1 MIKIPIKKQPDET
14 TCGPTSLHSLYE
26 YYKDLIGLDTVINEV
41 LQFEEGGTVGA
52 LLGVHALLRG
62 YNAKIYTYNLQVFDP
77 TWFTL
82 EKDQLIDKLNEQQTF
97 KNDEKLTMVT
107 EAYVSFLNLGGKLQF
122 EDLRPALL
130 RKYLK
135 NNHPIIAGLSATY
148 LYKSKREFGPNSDYD
163 DIRGGPAGHFV
174 LLSGYDPE
182 TREVQIADPISQNPL
197 GEGMVYRMKID
208 RVINAILLGIIT
220 YDANL
225 IIITPKKGARDHATT
240 HHH

>member
-26 YYKDLIGLDTVINEV
+26 YYKDPITLDSVINEV

-62 YNAKIYTYNLQVFDP
+62 YDAKIYTYNLQVFDP
-77 TWFTL
+77 TWFVL
-82 EKDQLIDKLNEQQTF
+82 EKDSLIEKLNEQQSE
-97 KNDEKLTMVT
+97 KNEVKLTVVT
-107 EAYVSFLNLGGKLQF
+107 EAYISFLSLGGKLLF
-122 EDLRPALL
+122 DDLRPALL

-148 LYKSKREFGPNSDYD
+148 LYKTMREYGPNSDYD
-163 DIRGGPAGHFV
+163 DVKGEPAGHFV

-182 TREVQIADPISQNPL
+182 TREVQIADPISHNPL
-197 GEGMVYRMKID
+197 GEGLIYRMNID

-225 IIITPKKGARDHATT
+225 IIITPKKKRDTQ
-240 HHH
+240 

>member
-26 YYKDLIGLDTVINEV
+26 YYKDPVTLSTVIDEV

-77 TWFTL
+77 TWFVL
-82 EKDQLIDKLNEQQTF
+82 DKESLIVKLNEQQSI
-97 KNDEKLTMVT
+97 KNETKLTTVT
-107 EAYVSFLNLGGKLQF
+107 EAYVSFLNLGGKLHF

-135 NNHPIIAGLSATY
+135 NGHPIIAGLSATY
-148 LYKSKREFGPNSDYD
+148 LYKSKREYGPNSDYD
-163 DIRGGPAGHFV
+163 DLRGEPAGHFV

-182 TREVQIADPISQNPL
+182 TREVQIADPISHNPL
-197 GEGMVYRMKID
+197 GEGMIYRMKID
-208 RVINAILLGIIT
+208 TVINAILLGIIT

-225 IIITPKKGARDHATT
+225 IIITPKKSPRDHETT
-240 HHH
+240 YHR